1 MNRIKPVLLLLLA
14 LCLAAC
20 VSYYDHYTLT
30 ETVTTKVMAQNLLA
44 QADEQYTQHRSSV
57 EAFQQQLDKMLLYEQ
72 TKDRNEIME
81 QMWALLHSPDSS
93 IQRFLTTWEEQG
105 SMSPVFIEEYQPQI
119 EQLFQLMIDYENK
132 KDRKSESAL
141 LQVLQ
146 SVTN

>member
-1 MNRIKPVLLLLLA
+1 
-14 LCLAAC
+14 
-20 VSYYDHYTLT
+20 
-30 ETVTTKVMAQNLLA
+30 MAQNLLA
-44 QADEQYTQHRSSV
+44 QADEQYTQHRPSV

-72 TKDRNEIME
+72 TKDRNEIMV
-81 QMWALLHSPDSS
+81 QMWTLLHSPDSS
-93 IQRFLTTWEEQG
+93 VQRFLTTWEEQG
-105 SMSPVFIEEYQPQI
+105 TMSPVFIEEYQPQI